1 MTTNSIS
8 SYITLISIAHN
19 QFGDELNI
27 DNWNCEF
34 KNWKMQSI
42 SNGKYYTFLKNVKI
56 DCRVTKEPIYR
67 ENPIMWKIIL
77 RKNPK
82 TNYFVA
88 ALSNVNHVKDR
99 SHNPDDPSIQGE
111 NTKDRGHFIA
121 DSFEKYLLTN
131 DERNANNSQSNQF
144 FGINNKSNISP
155 QDFRANRNSKE
166 YAGQLRF
173 EQKVRNY
180 LEKSTNANEEVYYE
194 IEEIKIEE
202 KVLGR
207 RIFIHWNQS
216 DEADIHV
223 FIPEDRD

>member
-8 SYITLISIAHN
+8 SDITLVSLIHN
-19 QFGDELNI
+19 QYGNELDT
-27 DNWNCEF
+27 DNWNYEF
-34 KNWKMQSI
+34 KNWKLQLI
-42 SNGKYYTFLKNVKI
+42 STGKYYEFLEKVEI
-56 DCRVTKEPIYR
+56 DCRVIHEPIYR
-67 ENPIMWKIIL
+67 ENPIMWKIVL

-82 TNYFVA
+82 TNCFVA
-88 ALSNVNHVKDR
+88 ALDNVNHVKDR
-99 SHNPDDPSIQGE
+99 SHNADEQSIPSE

-121 DSFEKYLLTN
+121 DSFDKYLLTN
-131 DERNANNSQSNQF
+131 DERNANKPKSTKF
-144 FGINNKSNISP
+144 FGINNNSNVSF

-166 YAGQLRF
+166 YAGQLKF
-173 EQKVRNY
+173 EQQVRDY

-194 IEEIKIEE
+194 IEEILIEE

-216 DEADIHV
+216 DKADIHV

>member
-8 SYITLISIAHN
+8 SYITLIEIAHN

-34 KNWKMQSI
+34 KNWEMQSI
-42 SNGKYYTFLKNVKI
+42 SNGKYYTFLKKVKI

-88 ALSNVNHVKDR
+88 ALSNVNHVKD
-99 SHNPDDPSIQGE
+99 PDDPSIPGE

-121 DSFEKYLLTN
+121 DSFDKYLLTN

>member
-8 SYITLISIAHN
+8 SYTTLISIAHN

-42 SNGKYYTFLKNVKI
+42 SNGKYYTFLKKVEI

-88 ALSNVNHVKDR
+88 ALDNVNHVKDR
-99 SHNPDDPSIQGE
+99 SHNADEQSIPSE

-121 DSFEKYLLTN
+121 DSFDKYLLTN

-144 FGINNKSNISP
+144 FGINNKSNTSL

-173 EQKVRNY
+173 EQQVKNY

-202 KVLGR
+202 KILGR

>member
-8 SYITLISIAHN
+8 SDITLISIAHN
-19 QFGDELNI
+19 QYGDELNI

-34 KNWKMQSI
+34 KNWEMQSI
-42 SNGKYYTFLKNVKI
+42 SNGKYYNFLKKVEI
-56 DCRVTKEPIYR
+56 DCRVTQEPIYR

-194 IEEIKIEE
+194 IEEIKIEA

>member
-8 SYITLISIAHN
+8 SYTTLISIAHN

-42 SNGKYYTFLKNVKI
+42 SNGKYYTFLKKVEI

-144 FGINNKSNISP
+144 FGINNKSNTSL

-173 EQKVRNY
+173 EQQVKNY

-202 KVLGR
+202 KILGR

>member
-34 KNWKMQSI
+34 KNWKMRSI

-88 ALSNVNHVKDR
+88 ALDNVNHVKDR
-99 SHNPDDPSIQGE
+99 SHNADEQSIPSE

-121 DSFEKYLLTN
+121 DSFDKYLLTN
-131 DERNANNSQSNQF
+131 DERNNNSQSNQF

-155 QDFRANRNSKE
+155 QDFRANRNSKD

>member
-1 MTTNSIS
+1 
-8 SYITLISIAHN
+8 
-19 QFGDELNI
+19 
-27 DNWNCEF
+27 
-34 KNWKMQSI
+34 
-42 SNGKYYTFLKNVKI
+42 
-56 DCRVTKEPIYR
+56 
-67 ENPIMWKIIL
+67 MWKVIL
-77 RKNPK
+77 RKKPNA
-82 TNYFVA
+82 NYFVSS
-88 ALSNVNHVKDR
+88 LNIINHNITEIDSISEESVKD
-99 SHNPDDPSIQGE
+99 
-111 NTKDRGHFIA
+111 KGHFIA
-121 DSFEKYLLTN
+121 DSFDKFLLTE
-131 DERNANNSQSNQF
+131 DELKENKYEVQQF
-144 FGINNKSNISP
+144 FGLGNKSNISP

>member
-88 ALSNVNHVKDR
+88 ALSNVNHVKD
-99 SHNPDDPSIQGE
+99 SDDSSIPDE

-121 DSFEKYLLTN
+121 DSFDKYLLTN

>member
-1 MTTNSIS
+1 
-8 SYITLISIAHN
+8 
-19 QFGDELNI
+19 
-27 DNWNCEF
+27 
-34 KNWKMQSI
+34 MQSI
-42 SNGKYYTFLKNVKI
+42 SNGKYYTFLKKVEI
-56 DCRVTKEPIYR
+56 DCRVTQEPIYR

-99 SHNPDDPSIQGE
+99 SRNADDQFIPGE

-121 DSFEKYLLTN
+121 DSFDKYLLTN
-131 DERNANNSQSNQF
+131 DERNANSSQSNQF

>member
-1 MTTNSIS
+1 M
-8 SYITLISIAHN
+8 
-19 QFGDELNI
+19 
-27 DNWNCEF
+27 
-34 KNWKMQSI
+34 
-42 SNGKYYTFLKNVKI
+42 
-56 DCRVTKEPIYR
+56 
-67 ENPIMWKIIL
+67 
-77 RKNPK
+77 
-82 TNYFVA
+82 
-88 ALSNVNHVKDR
+88 
-99 SHNPDDPSIQGE
+99 
-111 NTKDRGHFIA
+111 
-121 DSFEKYLLTN
+121 LTN

>member
-34 KNWKMQSI
+34 KNWKMRSI

-155 QDFRANRNSKE
+155 QDFRANRNSKD

>member
-42 SNGKYYTFLKNVKI
+42 SNGKYYTFLKKVEI
-56 DCRVTKEPIYR
+56 DSRVTQEPIYR

-88 ALSNVNHVKDR
+88 SLNIVNHNITGSNNTEINSTSEEIIKD
-99 SHNPDDPSIQGE
+99 
-111 NTKDRGHFIA
+111 KGHFIA
-121 DSFEKYLLTN
+121 DSFDKFLLT
-131 DERNANNSQSNQF
+131 E
-144 FGINNKSNISP
+144 
-155 QDFRANRNSKE
+155 
-166 YAGQLRF
+166 
-173 EQKVRNY
+173 
-180 LEKSTNANEEVYYE
+180 NE
-194 IEEIKIEE
+194 
-202 KVLGR
+202 L
-207 RIFIHWNQS
+207 
-216 DEADIHV
+216 
-223 FIPEDRD
+223 

>member
-8 SYITLISIAHN
+8 SDITLISIAHN
-19 QFGDELNI
+19 QYGDELNI

-34 KNWKMQSI
+34 KNWEMQSI
-42 SNGKYYTFLKNVKI
+42 SNGKYYNFLKKVEI
-56 DCRVTKEPIYR
+56 DCRVTQEPIYR

-88 ALSNVNHVKDR
+88 SLSNVNHVKDR

>member
-8 SYITLISIAHN
+8 SDITLISIAHN
-19 QFGDELNI
+19 QYGDELNI
-27 DNWNCEF
+27 DDWNCEF
-34 KNWKMQSI
+34 KNWKMLPI
-42 SNGKYYTFLKNVKI
+42 KDGKYYNFLKKVEI
-56 DCRVTKEPIYR
+56 DCRVTQEPIYR

-88 ALSNVNHVKDR
+88 ALSNVNDVKDR
-99 SHNPDDPSIQGE
+99 SHNPDDPSIPGE

-173 EQKVRNY
+173 EQQVRNY

>member
-8 SYITLISIAHN
+8 SDITLISIAHN
-19 QFGDELNI
+19 QYGDELNI
-27 DNWNCEF
+27 DNWNCEL
-34 KNWKMQSI
+34 KNWEMQSI
-42 SNGKYYTFLKNVKI
+42 SNGKYYNFLKKVEI
-56 DCRVTKEPIYR
+56 DCRVTQEPIYR

>member
-19 QFGDELNI
+19 QYGDELNI

-42 SNGKYYTFLKNVKI
+42 SNGKYYNFLKKVEI
-56 DCRVTKEPIYR
+56 DCRVTQEPIYR

-121 DSFEKYLLTN
+121 DSFDKYLLTN

-202 KVLGR
+202 KILGR

>member
-121 DSFEKYLLTN
+121 DSFDKYLLTN
-131 DERNANNSQSNQF
+131 DERNANNSRSNQF

>member
-1 MTTNSIS
+1 MTTENIDSK
-8 SYITLISIAHN
+8 ITLMSITRN
-19 QFGDELNI
+19 RYGDELNI
-27 DNWNCEF
+27 RDWNCEF
-34 KNWKMQSI
+34 KKWELQLI
-42 SNGKYYTFLKNVKI
+42 LDGQYYKFLNKVKR
-56 DCRVTKEPIYR
+56 DYRVDQKPIYR
-67 ENPIMWKIIL
+67 ENPIMWKVIL
-77 RKNPK
+77 RKKPNA
-82 TNYFVA
+82 NYFVSS
-88 ALSNVNHVKDR
+88 LNIINHNITEIDSISEESVKD
-99 SHNPDDPSIQGE
+99 
-111 NTKDRGHFIA
+111 KGHFIA
-121 DSFEKYLLTN
+121 DSFDKFLLTE
-131 DERNANNSQSNQF
+131 DELKENKYEVQQF
-144 FGINNKSNISP
+144 FGIGNKSNISP

>member
-1 MTTNSIS
+1 
-8 SYITLISIAHN
+8 
-19 QFGDELNI
+19 
-27 DNWNCEF
+27 
-34 KNWKMQSI
+34 
-42 SNGKYYTFLKNVKI
+42 
-56 DCRVTKEPIYR
+56 
-67 ENPIMWKIIL
+67 MWKIIL

-99 SHNPDDPSIQGE
+99 SHNPDDPSIPGE

-207 RIFIHWNQS
+207 IGIKVMKLIFMYSFQKTVIES
-216 DEADIHV
+216 LYV
-223 FIPEDRD
+223 Y

>member
-8 SYITLISIAHN
+8 SYTTLISIAHN

-42 SNGKYYTFLKNVKI
+42 SNGKYYTFLKKVEI
-56 DCRVTKEPIYR
+56 DCRVTQEPIYR

-144 FGINNKSNISP
+144 FGINNKSNTSL

-173 EQKVRNY
+173 EQQVKNY

>member
-88 ALSNVNHVKDR
+88 ALDNVNHVKDR
-99 SHNPDDPSIQGE
+99 SHNADEQSIPSE

-121 DSFEKYLLTN
+121 DSFDKYLLTN

>member
-42 SNGKYYTFLKNVKI
+42 SNGKYYTFLKKVEI
-56 DCRVTKEPIYR
+56 DCRVTQEPIYR

-88 ALSNVNHVKDR
+88 ALSNVNHVKYR
-99 SHNPDDPSIQGE
+99 SHNADDPSIPGE

-121 DSFEKYLLTN
+121 DSFDKYLLTN

-180 LEKSTNANEEVYYE
+180 LEKSTNAHEEVYYE

-202 KVLGR
+202 KILGR

>member
-1 MTTNSIS
+1 MAKENNIIETTL
-8 SYITLISIAHN
+8 TQIARTSHGN
-19 QFGDELNI
+19 NLNI
-27 DNWNCEF
+27 DDWNCGF
-34 KNWKMQSI
+34 KNWKMLPI
-42 SNGKYYTFLKNVKI
+42 EDGKYYIFLDKVKM
-56 DCRVTKEPIYR
+56 DCRVVQKPIYR
-67 ENPIMWKIIL
+67 DNPIMWKVIL
-77 RKNPK
+77 RKEPK
-82 TNYFVA
+82 ANYFVS

-99 SHNPDDPSIQGE
+99 SHNDDDPSIPGE

-121 DSFEKYLLTN
+121 DSFDKYLLTN

-144 FGINNKSNISP
+144 FGRNNKSNISP

-173 EQKVRNY
+173 EQQVKNY

-202 KVLGR
+202 KILGR